1 MPIKESRP
9 LAAALVVVCAL
20 ALPFVSGCA
29 AGKNIGPALDKKG
42 IFEALDEDHDGR
54 LSPDEYYR
62 LYKSKNDSAG
72 MFSQYDSNGDGYLDY
87 NEFNI
92 PGNAVIRW

>member
-1 MPIKESRP
+1 M
-9 LAAALVVVCAL
+9 
-20 ALPFVSGCA
+20 F
-29 AGKNIGPALDKKG
+29 D
-42 IFEALDEDHDGR
+42 ALDEDHDGR
-54 LSPDEYYR
+54 LSPKEYYR